1 MIEEDQYSFFFVRYF
16 FDAASLQKHL
26 WSQSKIQNLKSND
39 SMLESLQLSSL
50 IAVVAV
56 IFSIAILGYFSW
68 KTLITS
74 NYFQK
79 GINLYQQK
87 DYPGAEAAF
96 RQVISL
102 NSTND
107 VVHLLLGDS
116 LIQQGKVDAAI
127 SEYQEVIERAPKKV
141 DAYLRLAQAFI
152 QQHKLQEAIA
162 ILQKAS
168 DLFQAQR
175 QPEKAQQIQRVLQ
188 QVSSV

>member
-1 MIEEDQYSFFFVRYF
+1 
-16 FDAASLQKHL
+16 
-26 WSQSKIQNLKSND
+26 
-39 SMLESLQLSSL
+39 MLESFQLPSI

-56 IFSIAILGYFSW
+56 ICSIAILGYFSW

-87 DYPGAEAAF
+87 DYLGAEAAF
-96 RQVISL
+96 RRVISI

-107 VVHLLLGDS
+107 VIHLLLGDS
-116 LIQQGKVDAAI
+116 LMQQDKVEAAI

-141 DAYLRLAQAFI
+141 DAYLRLAQAFM
-152 QQHKLQEAIA
+152 QQQKPQEAIA

-188 QVSSV
+188 QMSSV

>member
-1 MIEEDQYSFFFVRYF
+1 
-16 FDAASLQKHL
+16 
-26 WSQSKIQNLKSND
+26 
-39 SMLESLQLSSL
+39 MLESLQLSSL
-50 IAVVAV
+50 VAVVAV

-87 DYPGAEAAF
+87 NYPGAEAAF

-116 LIQQGKVDAAI
+116 LMQQGKVDAAI